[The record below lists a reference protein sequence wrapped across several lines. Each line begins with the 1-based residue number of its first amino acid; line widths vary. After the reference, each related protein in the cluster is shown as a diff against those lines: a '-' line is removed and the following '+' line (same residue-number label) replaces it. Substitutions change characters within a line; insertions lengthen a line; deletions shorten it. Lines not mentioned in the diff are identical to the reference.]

1 VGALRGGY
9 RAYTATARRWQ
20 DVFHAQTEDS
30 SSSTILS
37 SLKATPRV
45 AQTLTEKIVQR
56 YSLGLGKDKFVKSGG
71 MSDPFPKI
79 VAAIEQIRIYST
91 DTDL

>member
-1 VGALRGGY
+1 MRPSRPIYELGALRGGY

-20 DVFHAQTEDS
+20 DVFHSQTEDPAS
-30 SSSTILS
+30 SAILS

-56 YSLGLGKDKFVKSGG
+56 YSLGLAKDKVVKSGG
-71 MSDPFPKI
+71 MK
-79 VAAIEQIRIYST
+79 Q
-91 DTDL
+91 